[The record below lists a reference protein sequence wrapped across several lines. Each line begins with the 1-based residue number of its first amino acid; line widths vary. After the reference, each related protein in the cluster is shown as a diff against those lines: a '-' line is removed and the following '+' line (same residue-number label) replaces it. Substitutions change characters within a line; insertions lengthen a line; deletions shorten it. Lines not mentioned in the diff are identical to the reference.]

1 MVHPA
6 AVNNSHDQEHS
17 PLSEHEPRNIRI
29 NSFVQRYGVN
39 EVHLTA
45 AEYVQQYLKEQR
57 ASWGCLAFLNACLE
71 RLPLIRCLKEYQIR
85 RNLFGDIIAGI
96 TVAIMHIPQGS

>member
-1 MVHPA
+1 MVHA
-6 AVNNSHDQEHS
+6 AVNNTHDHEHL
-17 PLSEHEPRNIRI
+17 PLSEHEPRNLRI
-29 NSFVQRYGVN
+29 TSFVQRYGVH

-45 AEYVQQYLKEQR
+45 ADHVQQYLKKQW
-57 ASWGCLAFLNACLE
+57 ASWSCLAFLNACLE